1 MYGKH
6 SGRLAALLLIAGC
19 SNPQPPADET
29 QRGETGPT
37 APATATAV
45 PDTSAA
51 NGHSAG
57 DHGMAGMDHGAA
69 PAGAAGS
76 TSMEGMDHGA
86 MAGMDHSR
94 MGGMQHGQTQHAQT
108 AQTPGMDHSRMGG
121 MQHGQTQH
129 GQTAQPRGMD
139 HSSMPGIQHGT
150 MNVRGGDGMR
160 RDGAM
165 PGMDHSRMDGMEQR
179 PAGVP
184 WDDAGMEKLLLLVAE
199 LVRDPA
205 VQARIQADSVLR
217 RRWEDEGLR
226 RVLQSPAQPD
236 PHAGHGRP

>member
-94 MGGMQHGQTQHAQT
+94 MGGMQHGQTQH
-108 AQTPGMDHSRMGG
+108 
-121 MQHGQTQH
+121 

-150 MNVRGGDGMR
+150 MNVPGGDGMR

>member
-1 MYGKH
+1 MTMYGKH

-51 NGHSAG
+51 NAHSAG
-57 DHGMAGMDHGAA
+57 VHGMAGMNHGAA

-76 TSMEGMDHGA
+76 TPMQGMDHGA
-86 MAGMDHSR
+86 MAGMDHPR
-94 MGGMQHGQTQHAQT
+94 MGGMRH
-108 AQTPGMDHSRMGG
+108 D
-121 MQHGQTQH
+121 QTQH
-129 GQTAQPRGMD
+129 GQTAQTRGMD
-139 HSSMPGIQHGT
+139 HSRMPGMRHGA
-150 MNVRGGDGMR
+150 MNVPGGDGMR

-165 PGMDHSRMDGMEQR
+165 PGMDHSRIDRMEQSA
-179 PAGVP
+179 AGVRS
-184 WDDAGMEKLLLLVAE
+184 DDAGMEKLRLLVAE

-217 RRWEDEGLR
+217 RRWEDEGVR
-226 RVLQSPAQPD
+226 RVLLSRGAQPD
-236 PHAGHGRP
+236 PLAGHGRP

>member
-1 MYGKH
+1 MTMYGKH

-29 QRGETGPT
+29 QRSETGPT

-51 NGHSAG
+51 DAHSAG
-57 DHGMAGMDHGAA
+57 DHGMAGMNHGAA
-69 PAGAAGS
+69 PAGPAGS
-76 TSMEGMDHGA
+76 TPMQGMDHGA

-94 MGGMQHGQTQHAQT
+94 MGGMRHD
-108 AQTPGMDHSRMGG
+108 QTP
-121 MQHGQTQH
+121 H
-129 GQTAQPRGMD
+129 GQTAQTRGMD
-139 HSSMPGIQHGT
+139 HSSMPGMQHGA
-150 MNVRGGDGMR
+150 MNVPGGDGMR

-165 PGMDHSRMDGMEQR
+165 PGMDHSRMDGMEQSA
-179 PAGVP
+179 AGVR
-184 WDDAGMEKLLLLVAE
+184 WDDAGMEKLRLLVAE
-199 LVRDPA
+199 LVRDPS

-217 RRWEDEGLR
+217 RRWEDEGVR
-226 RVLQSPAQPD
+226 RVLLSPAQPD